1 MHTVGIIPSPGVAHE
16 HAKKIIPRVKKL
28 LTERID
34 GDNHWNFDIKVDLMI
49 GSAEDVHES
58 VDKAAKLK
66 EQHQWDYV
74 ICLTDL
80 PSISD
85 NKVVI
90 SDYNSEKQVVMLSLP
105 SLGVIDLKRKLIK
118 TVTSLIEQLYY
129 EKPKSKNAPHPFVR
143 MKAVEPEEDESSKE
157 RYINTLFIMSWIQLV
172 AGLTRANQPWKNIF
186 NFKKIISVAFATG
199 TYISIFS
206 MPWELSV
213 IYSPFRLILLMV
225 IAIIGMAGW
234 LFYAHQLLERKT
246 AKSQRVYRYIYN
258 STTLVTLSMI
268 TLINYFILYILL
280 AISITLFVP
289 VDLFNSW
296 TSAKAQFTFTNYL
309 RLIWFVASLGLLV
322 GAMGSTV
329 ENEEKIRRITYSYR
343 QYHRYKEAEQEEK
356 QQEESQDVSHQKVE
370 QQASSNENKDEQ
382 YKGKKQGHREEDE
395 S

>member
-1 MHTVGIIPSPGVAHE
+1 
-16 HAKKIIPRVKKL
+16 
-28 LTERID
+28 
-34 GDNHWNFDIKVDLMI
+34 
-49 GSAEDVHES
+49 
-58 VDKAAKLK
+58 
-66 EQHQWDYV
+66 
-74 ICLTDL
+74 
-80 PSISD
+80 
-85 NKVVI
+85 
-90 SDYNSEKQVVMLSLP
+90 
-105 SLGVIDLKRKLIK
+105 
-118 TVTSLIEQLYY
+118 
-129 EKPKSKNAPHPFVR
+129 

-225 IAIIGMAGW
+225 IAIVGMAGW

-309 RLIWFVASLGLLV
+309 RLIWFVASLGLLA

-329 ENEEKIRRITYSYR
+329 ENEEKYVVLRTLIDNIIVIRSRTRTRATRGISR
-343 QYHRYKEAEQEEK
+343 C
-356 QQEESQDVSHQKVE
+356 SHQKWNNKHLVMKIKM
-370 QQASSNENKDEQ
+370 SNMKA
-382 YKGKKQGHREEDE
+382 KQGHREEDE

>member
-1 MHTVGIIPSPGVAHE
+1 MHTVGLIPSPGVAHE

-90 SDYNSEKQVVMLSLP
+90 SDYNSEKQVAMLSLP

-129 EKPKSKNAPHPFVR
+129 ERPKSKNAPHPFVR

-213 IYSPFRLILLMV
+213 IFSPFRLILLMV
-225 IAIIGMAGW
+225 IAIVGMAGW

-309 RLIWFVASLGLLV
+309 RLIWFVASLGLLA

-343 QYHRYKEAEQEEK
+343 QYHRYKEAEQEEE
-356 QQEESQDVSHQKVE
+356 QQEESQDVSHKKVE

-382 YKGKKQGHREEDE
+382 YEGKKQGHREEDE